1 MSPGFSV
8 ILRQGP
14 CIAFAT
20 WTGAAWRLFLV
31 DTDAGLCEEGGE
43 FPSFPE
49 VRRSLDRGK
58 HRWPDANEV

>member
-1 MSPGFSV
+1 M
-8 ILRQGP
+8 
-14 CIAFAT
+14 AFAT